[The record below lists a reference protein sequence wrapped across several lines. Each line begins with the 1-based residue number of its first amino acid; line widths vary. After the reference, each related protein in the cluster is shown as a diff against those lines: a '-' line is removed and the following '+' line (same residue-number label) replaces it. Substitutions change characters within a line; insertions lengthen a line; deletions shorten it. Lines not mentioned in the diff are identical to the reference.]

1 MARSDVIVK
10 YININYIANFFSD
23 TDVYT
28 GYSRRP
34 KGSLH
39 RGIGGCDQIFVDNGK
54 VLVLLFFCFFF
65 LFLFFFLMTSSIHG
79 KNQT

>member
-54 VLVLLFFCFFF
+54 ALVLLFYYFFF
-65 LFLFFFLMTSSIHG
+65 VLVFFLMTSSIHG